1 MSENLLKKEIAK
13 TKKPE
18 NPEDRMINDAVIRL
32 AKEANE
38 IRSEQ
43 KWDNVLFTHKFI
55 PFFKKW
61 LFLSFSPFYRQTET
75 TIFSLEKQNSN
86 IILDCSY
93 WLDAKTIAIDE
104 HFYEN
109 LVKMFSSVAE
119 TDEFKESIEI
129 FNDLA
134 GKEYFDLT
142 IFYETDMQYSRKNLF
157 VRVPSEY
164 FKSFIDCSNGTLKT
178 KAMSVPCDGVVFFP
192 HLTLQDYVGKDGEIN
207 GYRFRCTG
215 IDGNNILLTFA

>member
-1 MSENLLKKEIAK
+1 MSENLLKKEIAR

-18 NPEDRMINDAVIRL
+18 NTEDQKINEAILRL

-61 LFLSFSPFYRQTET
+61 LFLSFSPFYKDTET

-119 TDEFKESIEI
+119 TDEFRDTIRI

-142 IFYETDMQYSRKNLF
+142 IFYEADMQYSRKNLF
-157 VRVPSEY
+157 VQVDSNY
-164 FKSFIDCSNGTLKT
+164 FKSFVDPSNGKLKI
-178 KAMSVPCDGVVFFP
+178 KEMLVPCNDVTLLP
-192 HLTLQDYVGKDGEIN
+192 PLTLQSYLGKNGEIN
-207 GYRFRCTG
+207 GYRFTCAKVE
-215 IDGNNILLTFA
+215 GNQISLNFA